1 MNLDQSAS
9 ALQEIVLTL
18 VVIAVAVAA
27 LEGFLYLV
35 LVRWVK
41 ARLAIHLMLIAPA
54 FVGLLLLILYP
65 LLWELNVSFTNM
77 SLRRFCAPDFP
88 TAGLLTECK
97 GESMFVGAENYIKVF
112 TTPVLQQAGFFQ
124 VLWQTV
130 LWTVLNVTMHVAGG
144 LGLALLLHRQMRG
157 KGIYRALIVLPWAV
171 PQIVALAVWRT
182 ELHGEFG
189 MVNQLLGLVGVTGPS
204 WLTDPTWNFAAMVMV
219 NVWLGIPFMM
229 VILLGGLQSIPGD
242 LYEAAEI
249 DGASSRQSF
258 RHITLPM
265 IAPVLTPAI
274 ILGVVWTFNNF
285 NVPFVLNQNELET
298 SDTLVTGLFRA
309 AFQYNRYGFAGA
321 YAFPIFIL
329 AVQLDLTGT
338 YRGLVIAYSV
348 TSVPFSIWILK
359 GYYDTVPIELEEA
372 ARIDGASQL
381 GAFWRILLPLS
392 APALAIVFLFNF
404 LAAWNEFVLARVLI
418 GSTTELF
425 TWPLGILRFQ
435 AQFQTQWGDL
445 AAASILVSIPIVA
458 LFLYSSKWLISG
470 VTLGGVKG

>member
-35 LVRWVK
+35 LVRWIK
-41 ARLAIHLMLIAPA
+41 ARLAIPLMLIAPA
-54 FVGLLLLILYP
+54 FVGLLLLIAYP

-97 GESMFVGAENYIKVF
+97 GENMFIGAENYIKVF

-189 MVNQLLGLVGVTGPS
+189 MVNQLLDMVGVTGPS
-204 WLTDPTWNFAAMVMV
+204 WLTDPTWNFAAMVLV

-321 YAFPIFIL
+321 YAFAIF
-329 AVQLDLTGT
+329 AVLL
-338 YRGLVIAYSV
+338 LFVIFYVRRSGALKSV
-348 TSVPFSIWILK
+348 H
-359 GYYDTVPIELEEA
+359 E
-372 ARIDGASQL
+372 
-381 GAFWRILLPLS
+381 
-392 APALAIVFLFNF
+392 
-404 LAAWNEFVLARVLI
+404 
-418 GSTTELF
+418 
-425 TWPLGILRFQ
+425 
-435 AQFQTQWGDL
+435 
-445 AAASILVSIPIVA
+445 
-458 LFLYSSKWLISG
+458 
-470 VTLGGVKG
+470 

>member
-1 MNLDQSAS
+1 MNFDQSAS

-35 LVRWVK
+35 LVRWIK
-41 ARLAIHLMLIAPA
+41 ARLAVPLMLIAPA
-54 FVGLLLLILYP
+54 FVGLLLLIAYP

-189 MVNQLLGLVGVTGPS
+189 MVNQLLDMVGITGPS
-204 WLTDPTWNFAAMVMV
+204 WLTDPTWNFAAMVLV

-321 YAFPIFIL
+321 YAFAIF
-329 AVQLDLTGT
+329 AVLL
-338 YRGLVIAYSV
+338 LFVIFYVRRSGALKSV
-348 TSVPFSIWILK
+348 H
-359 GYYDTVPIELEEA
+359 E
-372 ARIDGASQL
+372 
-381 GAFWRILLPLS
+381 
-392 APALAIVFLFNF
+392 
-404 LAAWNEFVLARVLI
+404 
-418 GSTTELF
+418 
-425 TWPLGILRFQ
+425 
-435 AQFQTQWGDL
+435 
-445 AAASILVSIPIVA
+445 
-458 LFLYSSKWLISG
+458 
-470 VTLGGVKG
+470 